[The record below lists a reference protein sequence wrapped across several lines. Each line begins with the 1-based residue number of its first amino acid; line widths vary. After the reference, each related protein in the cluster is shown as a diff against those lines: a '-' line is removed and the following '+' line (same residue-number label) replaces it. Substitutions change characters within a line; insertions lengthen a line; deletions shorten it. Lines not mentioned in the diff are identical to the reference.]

1 MILRIVL
8 GRFPEGIDADALVDL
23 RARLTRS
30 ARAIKGL
37 ESLIVGGRRVVEPN
51 SRASPKAKRPAGDRP
66 TSDPGAG
73 DRMIE
78 AMIATVWRDVETMT
92 RAASNEEETWFLASR
107 LDLPFTVERT
117 DHYELVERTF
127 AALPPESTAIVR
139 FITVR
144 ARRNEEARL
153 IEMLRDQG
161 RRSVELGLVASH
173 LGRRVLR
180 GGEVEAAIV
189 SVWPDLEIVDRASG
203 GHPERPL
210 FARELTE
217 WDDRLHL
224 EMYDG
229 IELAPRLPTAS
240 GPPILILDESL
251 RIVDITSA
259 AAAILGMP
267 ATDFVGRRVDEL
279 TLGGP
284 VSGRPRWALLL
295 EAGTLAAESAWSV
308 PDIGVVILRF
318 VARRDVPIPG
328 RHAVFVRRHHDQF
341 PTQDDLDDAL
351 QEAFPAR
358 TATG

>member
-8 GRFPEGIDADALVDL
+8 GRFSDGIDADALVDI
-23 RARLTRS
+23 RARLARS

-37 ESLIVGGRRVVEPN
+37 ESLVVGARRVVEP
-51 SRASPKAKRPAGDRP
+51 PGPTGDR
-66 TSDPGAG
+66 A
-73 DRMIE
+73 IE

-92 RAASNEEETWFLASR
+92 RAASNEEEAWFLTAR
-107 LDLPFTVERT
+107 LDLPFAVERT

-153 IEMLRDQG
+153 VEMLRDQG
-161 RRSVELGLVASH
+161 RRSVDLGLVAAH

-189 SVWPDLEIVDRASG
+189 SVWPDRATIDAASG
-203 GHPERPL
+203 GHPERPM
-210 FARELTE
+210 FAPEMTE
-217 WDDRLHL
+217 WEGRIHL

-229 IELAPRLPTAS
+229 IELAPRLPAAS

-267 ATDFVGRRVDEL
+267 AMDLVGRGVDEL
-279 TLGGP
+279 TIGGSDP
-284 VSGRPRWALLL
+284 DRPPWDALLATG
-295 EAGTLAAESAWSV
+295 EMAAESAWAV

-328 RHAVFVRRHHDQF
+328 RHAVFVRRHSDPV
-341 PTQDDLDDAL
+341 PTQDDLDEAL
-351 QEAFPAR
+351 QAAFPIR
-358 TATG
+358 SATG